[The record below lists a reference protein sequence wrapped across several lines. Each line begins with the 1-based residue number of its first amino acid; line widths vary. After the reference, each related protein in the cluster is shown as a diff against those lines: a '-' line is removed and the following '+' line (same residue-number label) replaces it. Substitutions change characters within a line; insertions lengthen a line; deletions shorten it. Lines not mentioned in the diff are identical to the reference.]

1 MLGLSFQG
9 QDCWTWPLRS
19 SASARLK
26 TIPQGSA
33 LHLALDFERKR
44 MFNKAA
50 AVYEHILTVGDY
62 KDIKERIATM
72 KVAGET
78 RSLAAADGVKAP
90 SLPVPAG

>member
-1 MLGLSFQG
+1 
-9 QDCWTWPLRS
+9 
-19 SASARLK
+19 
-26 TIPQGSA
+26 
-33 LHLALDFERKR
+33 

-78 RSLAAADGVKAP
+78 MTLAAADGVKAP